1 MNFISGE
8 RTKAMRRV
16 TVLAL
21 ALITIFLLAC
31 SGSANIEPANS
42 YATLADALDAAGMK
56 IESNEE
62 NQFLFSGIF
71 SVPGREIV
79 ASGESLLAF
88 EFPSETETDEQL
100 ALVSEDGYGIGLKY
114 INWVNDP
121 YFFRNG
127 TLVVVYDGDTSLVK
141 TTLEEAMNEP
151 IISPAIGS

>member
-1 MNFISGE
+1 
-8 RTKAMRRV
+8 
-16 TVLAL
+16 
-21 ALITIFLLAC
+21 
-31 SGSANIEPANS
+31 
-42 YATLADALDAAGMK
+42 
-56 IESNEE
+56 
-62 NQFLFSGIF
+62 
-71 SVPGREIV
+71 VPGREIV